1 MDNSKLDERED
12 FDERMM
18 REVGT
23 GCAGA
28 IVFWLVLIILMLCF
42 ASCKSVKYVPVI
54 EHKTDTCYIT
64 KLKFDSIYV
73 SDSTH
78 IVERND
84 TVKIERWHT
93 KYKEMQ
99 VHDTIY
105 IATHDTI
112 PDPYPVEVVKKVE
125 KELSWWQ
132 KMRMKIGSVALVLLF
147 GFVVYQLFRLWR
159 YFHPI

>member
-1 MDNSKLDERED
+1 M
-12 FDERMM
+12 
-18 REVGT
+18 
-23 GCAGA
+23 
-28 IVFWLVLIILMLCF
+28 
-42 ASCKSVKYVPVI
+42 
-54 EHKTDTCYIT
+54 

-93 KYKEMQ
+93 KYKEIQ